1 MQNILIMQ
9 EITSVKLFFMRVLF
23 VLSFLSLFAQW

>member
-9 EITSVKLFFMRVLF
+9 EITSVKLLFMRVF
-23 VLSFLSLFAQW
+23 CVRSFLSLFAQ

>member
-9 EITSVKLFFMRVLF
+9 EITSVKLLFMRVLF
-23 VLSFLSLFAQW
+23 VLSFLSLFVQ

>member
-9 EITSVKLFFMRVLF
+9 EIMSVKLFFMRVFF
-23 VLSFLSLFAQW
+23 VLSFLSLFAQ

>member
-23 VLSFLSLFAQW
+23 VLSFLSLFAQ

>member
-23 VLSFLSLFAQW
+23 VLSFLSLLAQ

>member
-9 EITSVKLFFMRVLF
+9 EITSVKLLFMRVLF
-23 VLSFLSLFAQW
+23 VLSFLSLFEQ

>member
-9 EITSVKLFFMRVLF
+9 EITSVKLLFMRVLF
-23 VLSFLSLFAQW
+23 VLSFLSLLAQ

>member
-9 EITSVKLFFMRVLF
+9 EITSVKLLFMRVFF
-23 VLSFLSLFAQW
+23 VLSFLALFVQ

>member
-9 EITSVKLFFMRVLF
+9 EITSVKLLFMRFLF
-23 VLSFLSLFAQW
+23 VLSFLSLFAQ

>member
-9 EITSVKLFFMRVLF
+9 EITSVKLLFMRVLF
-23 VLSFLSLFAQW
+23 VLSFLALFAQ

>member
-9 EITSVKLFFMRVLF
+9 EITSVKLLFMRVFF
-23 VLSFLSLFAQW
+23 VLSFLSLFEQ